1 MTRAREKGNQLNR
14 ADRIPSPPVPFPRS
28 YWVLPKLL
36 LAGEF
41 PGAAD
46 PNEARRKLTRL
57 ADAGIRHVINLMEP
71 GETDHSGN
79 LFSPY
84 KPVFEAIGK
93 ERGVDVSC
101 VRFPVPDLGVP
112 PPDSMRAILDSV
124 DESIRRDRPVY
135 IHCWGGVGR
144 TGTAVGCFL
153 MRRRMADS
161 GNVFDFIGRLRKND
175 PTARRRSPETMVQEK
190 MELSWLTHENAATSM
205 E

>member
-1 MTRAREKGNQLNR
+1 
-14 ADRIPSPPVPFPRS
+14 V
-28 YWVLPKLL
+28 VPKLL

-71 GETDHSGN
+71 DETDHSGN
-79 LFSPY
+79 LFAPY
-84 KPVFEAIGK
+84 KAVFEAVGK
-93 ERGVDVSC
+93 ERGLQVSC

-112 PPDSMRAILDSV
+112 PPRTMRAILDSI
-124 DESIRRDRPVY
+124 DGAIQRRRPVY

-153 MRRRMADS
+153 LRRGIADS
-161 GNVFDFIGRLRKND
+161 GNVFETIARLRKDD
-175 PTARRRSPETMVQEK
+175 PAARRRSPETTAQEK
-190 MELSWLTHENAATSM
+190 MVLSWLTYEKATTP